1 MGQLHKLTAMKV
13 DKQKAPG
20 VYGDGGGLWLQVSEA
35 GGKFWIFRF
44 TLNGRARWMGLGPVH
59 TVSLAEARDHA
70 MECRKM
76 VRAGIDPIEFRN
88 AKDRQYASELARA
101 MATSVTF
108 AECSKRYIAAH
119 REGWKNAKHIT
130 QWENTLAT
138 YCAKMND
145 TPVSVITTGQ
155 VMECLNPIW
164 TTKAETASRLR
175 GRIEAILDYAKVM
188 EWREGD
194 NPARWK
200 GHLDHLLPPQSRIKR
215 IEHFPALPY
224 AQIAAFMVELR
235 KEEGIG
241 AKAVEF
247 AILTAAR
254 SGEVRGAVWGEFDLD
269 SALWTVPAERMKAK
283 KEHRVPLSAKAVA
296 LLRDRH
302 QATGGKG
309 LVFPGRKKDTPLSDM
324 SLTAVVRRM
333 DADRQDREQKGW
345 RDAKGDLVTVHGFR
359 SSFRDWGAECT
370 AYPNEVL
377 EMALAHAIDGKVE
390 AAYRRGDLFDKR
402 RRLMEEWAA
411 YCDTIQQ
418 SGEVIPIRGNAA
430 A

>member
-1 MGQLHKLTAMKV
+1 MGQLHKLTALKV
-13 DKQKAPG
+13 DKLKAAG

-44 TLNGRARWMGLGPVH
+44 TLNGRARWMGLGPAH

-70 MECRKM
+70 LECRKM

-119 REGWKNAKHIT
+119 QEGWKNAKHKA
-130 QWENTLAT
+130 QWESTLAT
-138 YCAKMND
+138 YCEKMND

-155 VMECLNPIW
+155 VMDCLNPIW

-188 EWREGD
+188 EWREGE

-200 GHLDHLLPPQSRIKR
+200 GHLDHLLPAQSRVKR
-215 IEHFPALPY
+215 IEHFAALPY
-224 AQIAAFMVELR
+224 PEIAAFLVALR
-235 KEEGIG
+235 KEEGVG
-241 AKAVEF
+241 ARAVEL

-254 SGEVRGAVWGEFDLD
+254 SGEVRGATWEEFDLD
-269 SALWTVPAERMKAK
+269 AALWIVPADHIKTK
-283 KEHRVPLSAKAVA
+283 KEHRVPLSAKAGA
-296 LLRDRH
+296 LLRERH

-309 LVFPGRKKDTPLSDM
+309 LVFPGRKDKTPLSDM
-324 SLTAVVRRM
+324 SLTAVLRRM
-333 DADRQDREQKGW
+333 ER
-345 RDAKGDLVTVHGFR
+345 GDLTVHGFR
-359 SSFRDWGAECT
+359 STFRDWGAECT
-370 AYPNEVL
+370 AYPREVL
-377 EMALAHAIDGKVE
+377 EMALAHTIGDKVE
-390 AAYRRGDLFDKR
+390 AAYRRGDLFEKR
-402 RRLMEEWAA
+402 RRLMEDWAT
-411 YCDTIQQ
+411 YCDTVRGEADNVVPIQP
-418 SGEVIPIRGNAA
+418 SAA
-430 A
+430 AA